1 LNEDGRMLDKTRILE
16 NDDRSWKLDRRFA
29 EYEGGK
35 IFLQKV
41 GVIIETKQ
49 CENVFV

>member
-1 LNEDGRMLDKTRILE
+1 MTEYWTERKYWRE
-16 NDDRSWKLDRRFA
+16 RRQKWKLDRRSVK
-29 EYEGGK
+29 YGTGGK
-35 IFLQKV
+35 IFLQKI